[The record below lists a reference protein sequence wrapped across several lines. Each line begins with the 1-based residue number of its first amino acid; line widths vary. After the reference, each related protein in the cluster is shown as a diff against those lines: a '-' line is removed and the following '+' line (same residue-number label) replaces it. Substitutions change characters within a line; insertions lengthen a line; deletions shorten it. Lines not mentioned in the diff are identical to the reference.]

1 MANICRMPQRFS
13 IGTRV
18 QKPDLRPL
26 DEGINLQV
34 DAKYLHLDAF
44 PRASKLSSVSGE
56 VPE

>member
-1 MANICRMPQRFS
+1 MPQRFS

-34 DAKYLHLDAF
+34 DAKYLQLDAF